1 MKYAVIG
8 GGLAGIKIASLLGE
22 AGHEVTVFEKSRGLG
37 GRLANRRTDWGAL
50 DIGAQ
55 YFTVRDDGF
64 HNDVLRWEQAGV
76 VQVWDFSP
84 WQVRQG
90 VLQPSPDDTVRYIG
104 TPLMNAPVYALAREL
119 PVHYQCTVVNVTRDA
134 QRWRLD
140 TREGESHDGFDWL
153 IVTSPAEQSRALLD
167 HCTDLLAGIPAAIHR
182 SCWALGLATRGEVA
196 ADIQGI
202 FGDDT
207 VRWVSRLSSRP
218 GFHHG
223 PDIDDVWMLHF
234 APQWSEQQGKE
245 TTLDIGQVGVDWLQS
260 ITGRT
265 LERVA
270 EHRHFWRY
278 ANIKSVSFN
287 QPYLIDAGQQLAVA
301 GAWCAGGRV
310 EGAWLSAVRLAQVLA
325 GRTTMN
331 S

>member
-55 YFTVRDDGF
+55 YFTVRDGGF
-64 HNDVLRWEQAGV
+64 GDEVRRWEQAGV

-84 WQVRQG
+84 WQVRQD

-104 TPLMNAPVYALAREL
+104 TPLMNAPVYALATKRS
-119 PVHYQCTVVNVTRDA
+119 VHYRSTVVNVTRAA
-134 QRWRLD
+134 QRWRID
-140 TREGESHDGFDWL
+140 TLEGQSYDGFDWL
-153 IVTSPAEQSRALLD
+153 IVTSPAEQSRTLLD
-167 HCTDLLAGIPAAIHR
+167 HCTDLLAEIPAAIHR

-223 PDIDDVWMLHF
+223 ANDVWMLHF

-245 TTLDIGQVGVDWLQS
+245 TTLDIGQVGIDWLQRV
-260 ITGRT
+260 TGET
-265 LERVA
+265 LARVA

-278 ANIKSVSFN
+278 ANIKSVSFD
-287 QPYLIDAGQQLAVA
+287 QPYLIDTGQQLAVA

-310 EGAWLSAVRLAQVLA
+310 EGAWLSAVKLVQALV
-325 GRTTMN
+325 GRATMN
-331 S
+331 G